1 LPPRLVL
8 GIETSC
14 DDTAAAVVSSD
25 GLLLGEALAS
35 QARSL
40 FFAVSPL
47 FPPFRPFL
55 PSSTSL
61 TLHALSSQS
70 ALHAPYGGVVPKLA
84 QGAHASAIDAVVASA
99 LSRAGVPASS
109 LSAVA
114 VTVGPGL
121 SMCLRVGVLK
131 ARAMAAALRVPLVPV
146 HHMEAHALVARLAPE
161 EQRLAF
167 PFVALLVSGG
177 HNLLVLSRGVG
188 DHVILGATLDD
199 AAGEAFDKTARL
211 LRLPVGG
218 GGGPALEALARAGD
232 ASRFPFP
239 VPLRGRGPHRETC
252 DFSFAGLKTSAR
264 MRIAAELGL
273 PTDARP
279 VEYDA
284 AAAPPA
290 LEEIAFSAEQER
302 ARADIAAAFQAAAVT
317 HLAERTAR
325 ALAWAKRLAPDASA
339 LVVAGGVAS
348 NGAVRA
354 ALRAACDAQGF
365 TLAAP
370 PPAWCTDN
378 GAMVAWAGVERLA
391 LGLSEAPPPV
401 SAEAASSLSGDDTWR
416 FADHGEFVPLLPRW
430 PLGERHPDAVAALS
444 GVRSLRKVRLAAPL
458 AAGAMPP
465 PHAA

>member
-1 LPPRLVL
+1 ML

-35 QARSL
+35 QARSRC
-40 FFAVSPL
+40 FAVSPL
-47 FPPFRPFL
+47 FHRFFTPFSLLTRHASRP
-55 PSSTSL
+55 
-61 TLHALSSQS
+61 QS

-99 LSRAGVPASS
+99 LSRAGIPASS

-146 HHMEAHALVARLAPE
+146 HHMEAHALVARLAPAQ
-161 EQRLAF
+161 QRLPF

-232 ASRFPFP
+232 PSRFPFP

-290 LEEIAFSAEQER
+290 VEEVAFSDEQER
-302 ARADIAAAFQAAAVT
+302 SRADIAAAFQAAAVA

-391 LGLSEAPPPV
+391 LGLSEAPPAM
-401 SAEAASSLSGDDTWR
+401 AEAAALLSGDATWR

-465 PHAA
+465 PHPEPAA